1 MRRFGLTD
9 EVVDE
14 RGLDPRL
21 ARARSEKEAADIVAA
36 ADASYAKIEISA
48 VVGP

>member
-21 ARARSEKEAADIVAA
+21 ARADIVAA